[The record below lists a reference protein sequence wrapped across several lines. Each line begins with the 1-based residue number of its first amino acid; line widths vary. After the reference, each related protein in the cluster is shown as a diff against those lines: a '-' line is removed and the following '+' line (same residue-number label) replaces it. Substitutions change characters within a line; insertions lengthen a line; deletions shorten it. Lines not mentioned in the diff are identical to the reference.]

1 MKAFNL
7 NYEFPLRLS
16 DSKNIN
22 LPETQCTSYF
32 FIMLI
37 MNICSDIFLTT
48 GYLTGKSMT
57 KFILE
62 IRNQDG
68 FSDISGLYIAML
80 RLPIGSI

>member
-1 MKAFNL
+1 
-7 NYEFPLRLS
+7 
-16 DSKNIN
+16 
-22 LPETQCTSYF
+22 
-32 FIMLI
+32 MLI

-48 GYLTGKSMT
+48 EYLTGKSMT

-80 RLPIGSI
+80 GLPIGSI